1 MKVFVVAVDGP
12 AGAGKSTIAKVIAD
26 RMSIVYVDT
35 GAMYRTVALF
45 AIKNGIDFKENEDAL
60 VSRLDEINISIKYTE
75 EGQRMLLDGEDV
87 SGMIRTEQ
95 VSMGAS
101 AVAVIPAVRLKL
113 VEIQRQLAKEQS
125 VIMDGRDIG
134 TYVFPD
140 ADIKIFLTA
149 SAEKRAERRC
159 EQLKLSGI
167 IAEYGDVL
175 EDIKA
180 RDKNDSGR
188 SFAPLAQAADA
199 VLIDTTEL
207 TLEQSIDAV
216 EKAIREV
223 IK

>member
-1 MKVFVVAVDGP
+1 MKKIVVAVDGP
-12 AGAGKSTIAKVIAD
+12 AGAGKSTIAKEIAE

-45 AIKNGIDFKENEDAL
+45 AIKNNIDFKENEEEL
-60 VSRLDEINISIKYTE
+60 ISKLDEIDIGINYTSQ
-75 EGQRMLLDGEDV
+75 GQRMFLDGEDV
-87 SGMIRTEQ
+87 SDKIRTEQ

-113 VEIQRQLAKEQS
+113 VEIQRRLAQKQS

-149 SAEKRAERRC
+149 SPEMRAQRRC
-159 EQLKLSGI
+159 DQLKQNGM
-167 IAEYGDVL
+167 EVKYDDVL

-188 SFAPLAQAADA
+188 SFAPLAQAPDA
-199 VLIDTTEL
+199 ILIDTTEL
-207 TLEQSIDAV
+207 SLEESISMV
-216 EKAIREV
+216 EKTIREG
-223 IK
+223 IS

>member
-1 MKVFVVAVDGP
+1 MKKIVVAVDGP
-12 AGAGKSTIAKVIAD
+12 AGAGKSTIAKEIAE

-45 AIKNGIDFKENEDAL
+45 AIKNNIDFKENEEEL
-60 VSRLDEINISIKYTE
+60 ISKLDEIDIGINYTSQ
-75 EGQRMLLDGEDV
+75 GQRMLLDGEDV
-87 SGMIRTEQ
+87 SDKIRTEQ

-113 VEIQRQLAKEQS
+113 VEIQRRLAEKQS

-149 SAEKRAERRC
+149 SPEMRAERRC
-159 EQLKLSGI
+159 EQLKQNGMEVKYS
-167 IAEYGDVL
+167 DVL

-188 SFAPLAQAADA
+188 SFAPLTQAPDA
-199 VLIDTTEL
+199 ILIDTTEL
-207 TLEQSIDAV
+207 SLEESISMV
-216 EKAIREV
+216 EKTIREG